1 MPTIHNVRMENA
13 QQTALKAKVDPSA
26 AQLKVDLTGDWR
38 TEEARAQF
46 GATVK
51 YLRGET
57 VLESDFPPFL
67 TGDGRAPSPLIYCFY
82 GALSCYAS
90 TFAMQAAMAG
100 VVLTSL
106 KARLRLTVDF
116 RGALGVAE
124 VQPLDKFIFELDAET
139 RASDE
144 EVQRVKRLA
153 EDRCPAIWAMNNRV
167 PYEITVRRGKGDEA
181 PAPAPALQA
190 GRGG

>member
-13 QQTALKAKVDPSA
+13 QQTALKAKTDASA
-26 AQLKVDLTGDWR
+26 AQLKVDLAGEWR
-38 TEEARAQF
+38 ADETRAQF

-51 YLRGET
+51 YLKGET

-67 TGDGRAPSPLIYCFY
+67 AGDGRAPSPLIYCFY

-90 TFAMQAAMAG
+90 TYAMQAAMAG

-116 RGALGVAE
+116 RGALGMGE
-124 VQPLDKFIFELDAET
+124 VVPLDKFVFELDAVT
-139 RASDE
+139 RSSDE
-144 EVQRVKRLA
+144 EIQRVKRLA
-153 EDRCPAIWAMNNRV
+153 EERCPAIWAMNNLV
-167 PYEITVRRGKGDEA
+167 PYEITVRRGN
-181 PAPAPALQA
+181 
-190 GRGG
+190 